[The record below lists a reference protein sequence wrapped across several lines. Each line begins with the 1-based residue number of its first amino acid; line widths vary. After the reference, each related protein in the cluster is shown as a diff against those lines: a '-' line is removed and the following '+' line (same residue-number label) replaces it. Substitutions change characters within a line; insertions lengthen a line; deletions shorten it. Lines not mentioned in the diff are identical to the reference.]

1 MAAIPLKTPADFG
14 ALITHRRR
22 ALGLDQASLAKSA
35 GVSRL
40 WVNQV
45 ERGKPGASL
54 GLILRTLTVLGVE
67 LTAADASADT
77 GGVPPVVTPDIDAII
92 HGARRKDSP

>member
-1 MAAIPLKTPADFG
+1 M
-14 ALITHRRR
+14 
-22 ALGLDQASLAKSA
+22 A

-54 GLILRTLTVLGVE
+54 GLILRALAVLGVE
-67 LTAADASADT
+67 LTAADAATDT
-77 GGVPPVVTPDIDAII
+77 GSSLPVVTPDIDAII
-92 HGARRKDSP
+92 DGARRKDRS